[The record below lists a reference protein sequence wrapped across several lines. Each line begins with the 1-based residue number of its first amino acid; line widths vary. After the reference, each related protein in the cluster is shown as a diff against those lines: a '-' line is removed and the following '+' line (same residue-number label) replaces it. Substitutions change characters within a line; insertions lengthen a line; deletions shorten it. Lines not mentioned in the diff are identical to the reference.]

1 MMRNQDLGS
10 NSGDH
15 CQLDANSD
23 TQITGNRRLFW
34 RSASWS
40 ASHTGLQR
48 HEEEGLVDPG
58 AANGQHRRFPVP
70 LTPRAHTSSKSR
82 ACLPPLQPLSIAR
95 RSLDEWPRAGS
106 DDIGEWLQPA
116 TPSGRIDA
124 NRTGERLKLDMSV
137 IQQEPEKNGGLL
149 KRDKIAF
156 FDKKCS
162 KVAEHIYLGG
172 DAVAKDRHILNQNGI
187 THILNCVGFVCPE
200 YFKADFAYRTLWLQ
214 DSPSEDI
221 TSILYDVF
229 DYFED
234 VREHGGKVFVH
245 CCQGVSRSTSLV
257 IAYLMW
263 REGQSFDD
271 AFQYVKAA
279 RGIAD
284 PNMGFACQLLQC
296 QKRVHAIPLSPSS
309 LLRIYRIAPHSPY
322 DPLHLVPK
330 MLNDPSPHALDSRG
344 AFIIHIPSA
353 IYVWV
358 GKKCETIIERDAR
371 GAACQIVRYEKVQG
385 SISIVREGEEPSYFW
400 DAFSNRMPLMN
411 KSGKNLSVGD
421 SLVKICP
428 GERMVDSYN
437 VDFEIIKKA
446 IKGGFVPPFTSSG
459 TEHEMCLPARESS
472 WSALRRKFSRGNMK
486 EFVNATKLSL
496 SRVYPDC
503 KLGVGSDETSVKP
516 SHHRSH
522 LSSVSQSPSSCSS
535 SSSASPS
542 SSSSPPY
549 LSPDS
554 VSADSCCSSRS
565 CPGSPTES
573 PKISFPSPLS
583 TTQSDTDNLSVSFS
597 QMSDLRAHSVPS
609 TFVKSPLSLVE
620 RRGGFSKSLK
630 LPAMSADASSKA
642 PSSRFTYG
650 PQKPAVMEKILCVSS
665 NPNDIEIIFKSSN
678 GDRDPSQSHESIM
691 SERVASICLGK
702 DAGYCNNHG
711 ESPLNNSMCEKRKSV
726 YHPLT
731 LTVHRW
737 PSLEKIDNFCR
748 GDLDSGAAFVITDSK
763 TGLGENEDRII
774 YFWLGRSFSLER
786 RWTQHCIGMGED
798 LREADPKSISIRV
811 LSQLGLSKDT
821 EMKVVTEGEEP
832 LELQGLLS
840 LL

>member
-10 NSGDH
+10 NSGDP
-15 CQLDANSD
+15 CQVDSSSD
-23 TQITGNRRLFW
+23 PQISGNRKLFW

-40 ASHTGLQR
+40 SSRTGLQR
-48 HEEEGLVDPG
+48 HEEEGLVDPNG
-58 AANGQHRRFPVP
+58 ASGQHRRFPVP

-106 DDIGEWLQPA
+106 DDIGEWLQPT
-116 TPSGRIDA
+116 TPSGRSDA
-124 NRTGERLKLDMSV
+124 NKNGERLKLDMSV
-137 IQQEPEKNGGLL
+137 IQQEPEKNGGLVR
-149 KRDKIAF
+149 RDKIAF

-172 DAVAKDRHILNQNGI
+172 DAVAKDRNILKQNGI

-234 VREHGGKVFVH
+234 VREQGGKVFVH

-330 MLNDPSPHALDSRG
+330 LLNDPSPRALDSRG

-353 IYVWV
+353 IYVWI
-358 GKKCETIIERDAR
+358 GKSCETIIERDAR

-385 SISIVREGEEPSYFW
+385 PVSTVSEGEEPAYFW
-400 DAFSNRMPLMN
+400 DAFSNLMPLMDKCGEN
-411 KSGKNLSVGD
+411 FIVGD
-421 SLVKICP
+421 SLVKTRP
-428 GERMVDSYN
+428 DERIVESYN
-437 VDFEIIKKA
+437 VDFEIIRKA

-459 TEHEMCLPARESS
+459 TEHEMRLPARESS
-472 WSALRRKFSRGNMK
+472 WSSLRRKFSRDNMK
-486 EFVNATKLSL
+486 EFANATKLSL

-503 KLGVGSDETSVKP
+503 RLIVGSDESTVKRP
-516 SHHRSH
+516 QHASF
-522 LSSVSQSPSSCSS
+522 LSSISQSPSSCSS
-535 SSSASPS
+535 SSSS
-542 SSSSPPY
+542 SASPPY

-554 VSADSCCSSRS
+554 ISADSGCSSKS
-565 CPGSPTES
+565 CSGSPSET
-573 PKISFPSPLS
+573 PKLSLHPPLS
-583 TTQSDTDNLSVSFS
+583 STQSD
-597 QMSDLRAHSVPS
+597 SDISILCSKISDPWHHSTPS
-609 TFVKSPLSLVE
+609 TSMKFPHTLGE

-630 LPAMSADASSKA
+630 LPVANTDTQTIG
-642 PSSRFTYG
+642 PSSRSISG
-650 PQKPAVMEKILCVSS
+650 HEKPDARKNIVCVSS
-665 NPNDIEIIFKSSN
+665 NPGDFEIIFKSNSRE
-678 GDRDPSQSHESIM
+678 RDSSHSHTMETVSES
-691 SERVASICLGK
+691 VASICLIK
-702 DAGYCNNHG
+702 DAGYCNNNG
-711 ESPLNNSMCEKRKSV
+711 ESQMNNSLFEERK
-726 YHPLT
+726 P
-731 LTVHRW
+731 VHQCRTPAVHSW
-737 PSLEKIDNFCR
+737 PTLEKLENFGK
-748 GDLDSGAAFVITDSK
+748 GDLDSRAAFVITDSK
-763 TGLGENEDRII
+763 TGHEGRII
-774 YFWLGRSFSLER
+774 YFWLGRSFSLDR
-786 RWTQHCIGMGED
+786 KWTQKCTGTGED
-798 LREADPKSISIRV
+798 LGEADHKRISVHV
-811 LSQLGLSKDT
+811 LAQWGLSEDT
-821 EMKVVTEGEEP
+821 EIKVVREGQEP
-832 LELQGLLS
+832 LEFEALLS